1 MWQFRRRMKG
11 IAMLDRYGRR
21 RCWKSTGPALLA
33 IALAF
38 AAFGNAIAAED
49 EEDVPMDTRFI
60 RGFMNTLGFQ
70 RDGTGIE
77 YHERAPLVVPP
88 SRDLPPPE
96 SEGVAKRSPAW
107 PKDPDVARRKQA
119 TAAEKAK
126 LYADYAS
133 ESARPLRPDQLNV
146 PGGTVTASGQPGQP
160 AKSAEESMRPMSNE
174 ELGTNTQ
181 TLWQKMW
188 GYVGP
193 ARPESVPFS
202 GEPPRTSMTAP
213 PTGYQTPSAAQPYG
227 IDPTRAAPQKPATL
241 EQRLEPAR

>member
-1 MWQFRRRMKG
+1 
-11 IAMLDRYGRR
+11 MLDRYGRR
-21 RCWKSTGPALLA
+21 CCKGAGPALLA

-38 AAFGNAIAAED
+38 TAFGNAVAAED

-77 YHERAPLVVPP
+77 YRERAPLVVPP
-88 SRDLPPPE
+88 SRELPPPQSE
-96 SEGVAKRSPAW
+96 SAAARSAAW
-107 PKDPDVARRKQA
+107 PKDPDSVRRKQA

-133 ESARPLRPDQLNV
+133 ESSRPLRPEQLNV
-146 PGGTVTASGQPGQP
+146 PGAAVTAHPGQP
-160 AKSAEESMRPMSNE
+160 AQTVEESARPMRPE
-174 ELGTNTQ
+174 QLGTSTQ
-181 TLWQKMW
+181 SVWQKMW

-193 ARPESVPFS
+193 ARPESVPFT
-202 GEPPRTSMTAP
+202 GEPPRTSMTSP
-213 PTGYQTPSAAQPYG
+213 PAGYQTPSGAQPYG

-241 EQRLEPAR
+241 DQRLEPAR